1 MNTIYN
7 FKNWISE
14 SKLIN
19 FSLWVSNLTE
29 KDPSLLDIIDEYIE
43 DKDPT
48 IGLENLLDTLN
59 SSQKENLRKRI
70 EDKLSKDSPKQ
81 VTTSIQ
87 SIDPIRQKTLFKL
100 FVKTLSFIDGIEVEK
115 KPKSDWL
122 VYFTTKKIWR
132 EKLLNLSTRITS
144 INQEVE
150 KIPGDQKWVK
160 AFWGVKNDG
169 LFCYGFYTKSEFY
182 PIQEVKFTGNFSRY
196 ISSLGAKILWEIKRD
211 FMEVTPQN
219 LLLLGKI
226 KTSVDEFDFPS
237 SDKFSLWEKH
247 LLHFGWYGLGIWKS
261 REIDPTS
268 FEKIKEEI
276 KEKLRSYRW
285 SNKVKIS
292 LRAEEFWIHL
302 YIQIKQ

>member
-81 VTTSIQ
+81 VTASIQ

-226 KTSVDEFDFPS
+226 KTSVDGFDFPS

-247 LLHFGWYGLGIWKS
+247 LLHFSWYGLGVWSS
-261 REIDPTS
+261 REIDTSS

>member
-115 KPKSDWL
+115 KPKRDWL

-247 LLHFGWYGLGIWKS
+247 LLHFSWYGLGVWSS
-261 REIDPTS
+261 REIDTSS

>member
-81 VTTSIQ
+81 VTASIQ

-115 KPKSDWL
+115 KPKRDWL
-122 VYFTTKKIWR
+122 VYFTTKKIW
-132 EKLLNLSTRITS
+132 
-144 INQEVE
+144 
-150 KIPGDQKWVK
+150 
-160 AFWGVKNDG
+160 
-169 LFCYGFYTKSEFY
+169 
-182 PIQEVKFTGNFSRY
+182 
-196 ISSLGAKILWEIKRD
+196 
-211 FMEVTPQN
+211 
-219 LLLLGKI
+219 
-226 KTSVDEFDFPS
+226 
-237 SDKFSLWEKH
+237 
-247 LLHFGWYGLGIWKS
+247 
-261 REIDPTS
+261 
-268 FEKIKEEI
+268 
-276 KEKLRSYRW
+276 
-285 SNKVKIS
+285 
-292 LRAEEFWIHL
+292 
-302 YIQIKQ
+302 